1 MQITEREPGGGESAL
16 INDLIARAV
25 NSWNLSE
32 RVRRA
37 ALPSHLYDAADIRDY
52 RFLLAHDEEANLAGI
67 AALTGPVEPGKP
79 LPQPV
84 GLLHGIYVDPELHG
98 TGTGRALLKA
108 AEAVAVESGF
118 HCLLVRAHRDSQ
130 GFFEANGYRHTD
142 AVSYPYAWVN
152 ELTAG

>member
-1 MQITEREPGGGESAL
+1 MQITERKPAGTEL
-16 INDLIARAV
+16 DRINELVGRAV
-25 NSWNLSE
+25 NSWNLTE

-37 ALPSHLYDAADIRDY
+37 ALPSHLYDAADVRDY
-52 RFLLAHDEEANLAGI
+52 RFLLSHADDGNLAGV
-67 AALTGPVEPGKP
+67 AALTGPVESGTP

-84 GLLHGIYVDPELHG
+84 GLLHGIYVDPALHG

-108 AEAVAVESGF
+108 AEAMAVESGF

-142 AVSYPYAWVN
+142 AVSYPYAWVKD
-152 ELTAG
+152 LAGG